1 MAPRRLR
8 ELEVARRQVRGRYSG
23 QRDAIVRIVSYGRV
37 CSDLLGIGRRRRK
50 IHKQGMI
57 ELQHVTRRIE
67 VRDGVVAETRIEGE
81 GFLGFF
87 DVRVRAVSKLSA
99 SSMSM

>member
-1 MAPRRLR
+1 MRSRPLAMAPRRLR

-23 QRDAIVRIVSYGRV
+23 QRDAIVRIVSYDRV
-37 CSDLLGIGRRRRK
+37 CSDLLGIGHRRRK

-67 VRDGVVAETRIEGE
+67 VRDDVVAETRIEGE
-81 GFLGFF
+81 GVLAFSVL
-87 DVRVRAVSKLSA
+87 VSSV
-99 SSMSM
+99 SSG